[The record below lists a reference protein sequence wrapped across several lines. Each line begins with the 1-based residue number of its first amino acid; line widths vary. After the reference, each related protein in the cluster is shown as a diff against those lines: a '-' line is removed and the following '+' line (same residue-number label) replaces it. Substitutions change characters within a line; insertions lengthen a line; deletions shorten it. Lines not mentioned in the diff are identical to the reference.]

1 MDLIDN
7 LDKDSLKKSVPSFGV
22 GDTVA
27 VEVRIKE
34 GEKERIQVFSG
45 VVIAIKHSGVAKT
58 FTVRRIVQGEG
69 VERVFPFHSP
79 KVAGVRVER
88 QGRVRRAKLYYLR
101 GRTGKAARIQ
111 EKRRSAEAI
120 ASSKTKKKRKRG
132 KKAAPGVQQPEAQQ
146 SEAQQPEAQ
155 QPEAQQPEAKQPEA
169 KQPEAKQPK
178 QKVKPAE

>member
-1 MDLIDN
+1 MDLIHN
-7 LDKDSLKKSVPSFGV
+7 LDKNSLKESIPAFNV

-34 GEKERIQVFSG
+34 GEKERIQVFTG
-45 VVIAIKHSGVAKT
+45 VVIAIKGAGVARS

-88 QGRVRRAKLYYLR
+88 HGRVRRAKLYYLR

-111 EKRRSAEAI
+111 EKRRPTDTTA
-120 ASSKTKKKRKRG
+120 KTKKKRKRG
-132 KKAAPGVQQPEAQQ
+132 NKSASAAP
-146 SEAQQPEAQ
+146 
-155 QPEAQQPEAKQPEA
+155 AQQPEAK
-169 KQPEAKQPK
+169 KQIE
-178 QKVKPAE
+178 PAE